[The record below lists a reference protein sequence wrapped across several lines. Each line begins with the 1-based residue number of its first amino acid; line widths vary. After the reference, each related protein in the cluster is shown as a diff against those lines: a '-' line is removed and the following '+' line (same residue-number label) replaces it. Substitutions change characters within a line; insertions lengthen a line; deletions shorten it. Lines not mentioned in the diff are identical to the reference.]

1 MYEQFFGLNRPPFKI
16 TPDTSLFYDGGRR
29 GDVLGALVYAV
40 QRGEGIVKVVGEVGS
55 GKTMLCRMLQQEL
68 PESVEI
74 IYIANPSVSADDI
87 LFVIAHEL
95 KLDVQKDSSKHE
107 VMHLLQSHLLKR
119 FTGNRQVVL
128 FVEEAQGMPLETLE
142 EIRLL
147 SNLETDQ
154 DKLLQIILFGQ
165 PELDENLKTSSIR
178 QLKERITHEFNLT
191 PLSDVE
197 IHQYLNFRMR
207 EVGYTG
213 PEIISEKVAKVI
225 GKYSGGLLR
234 RINIMADKV
243 LLSAFAE
250 STHDVSVKHVNAA
263 VKDSGYERS
272 IDGKL
277 ASNYKGLFVLLFLI
291 AVLLAALFFNGE
303 LGAILALNSKQSVSQ
318 NVNTSNR
325 IVNAGIM
332 ASANLV
338 KVDQMDLLEHQT
350 VEAVIEVAIPL
361 ENKVLLDSNVI
372 IEPQLQ
378 DRNTVEIQSEELSTG
393 INVPQADKNVDV
405 DVALEDRLT
414 AIIIRKKK
422 NSVVEKPI
430 KKEEIHK
437 NYKITQNSLSIPPE
451 NTKIQVSTA
460 DNNKKPQVDVAKLSN
475 LDWLD
480 WKLKKSKNWLILQP
494 DRGVSIQVMM
504 RSKNASD
511 ELVGVLRSQWP
522 LDIDKTYLYEV
533 QMNDHSIYR
542 IFYGGYRSLSL
553 GQQELKELPEQ
564 LKLNEPYLHSI
575 YKMKKTLL

>member
-68 PESVEI
+68 PGSVEI

-107 VMHLLQSHLLKR
+107 VMHLLQAHLLNR

-165 PELDENLKTSSIR
+165 PELDENLKTTSIR

-191 PLSDVE
+191 PLTDDE

-213 PEIISEKVAKVI
+213 PELINGKIAKII

-234 RINIMADKV
+234 RINIIGDKV

-250 STHDVSVKHVNAA
+250 STHNVSIKHVNAA
-263 VKDSGYERS
+263 VKDSGFERS
-272 IDGKL
+272 VNGKL
-277 ASNYKGLFVLLFLI
+277 ASDNKSFIIMLALIVILLLGLLLSGKMNTLLDFVSSDTVPKEQLVAVLNGEKKIEKRVLLEKKEKVELNNRESI
-291 AVLLAALFFNGE
+291 VEEETISNALK
-303 LGAILALNSKQSVSQ
+303 IQTSDWPVVDSKPALNIKSTK
-318 NVNTSNR
+318 T
-325 IVNAGIM
+325 IED
-332 ASANLV
+332 
-338 KVDQMDLLEHQT
+338 KT
-350 VEAVIEVAIPL
+350 EVAAAI
-361 ENKVLLDSNVI
+361 
-372 IEPQLQ
+372 
-378 DRNTVEIQSEELSTG
+378 
-393 INVPQADKNVDV
+393 
-405 DVALEDRLT
+405 EDRLT

-422 NSVVEKPI
+422 NSGDNTVV
-430 KKEEIHK
+430 KKEESHK
-437 NYKITQNSLSIPPE
+437 KQKKVQNSLSKWKE
-451 NTKIQVSTA
+451 NTKIIGVIV
-460 DNNKKPQVDVAKLSN
+460 DNKEKGVILSSLN
-475 LDWLD
+475 NAEWLN
-480 WKLKKSKNWLILQP
+480 WKLKQSKNWLKLQP
-494 DRGVSIQVMM
+494 SKGVSIQVMM
-504 RSKNASD
+504 RSKEAAN
-511 ELVGVLRSQWP
+511 ELAIVLRNHWP
-522 LDIDKTYLYEV
+522 LDVSNTHLYEV
-533 QMNDHSIYR
+533 QVNGNKIYR
-542 IFYGGYRSLSL
+542 IFFGGYRSLSS
-553 GQQELKELPEQ
+553 GRNKLKELPEEIR
-564 LKLNEPYLHSI
+564 LNQPYLYSI